1 MEALERGLG
10 RLASIWKGS
19 AEFGHADLLQVA
31 GAGAAGGLAAGL
43 MAYCGGRLRGGFE
56 LIASHVGLDDAV
68 RRADLVITAEG
79 MVDCTA
85 GKVRPPVSRDVL
97 PHAVDDADDVPGPL
111 GSCPGLRWPQRSLRD
126 ADGVAAPRPRP
137 RSPGTCGNG
146 GCLFH
151 CTWADIAPR
160 VQGTRRGP
168 AVNNGRAGGAMLPKR
183 NESPFCIAIALV
195 TDRGSGGD

>member
-85 GKVRPPVSRDVL
+85 GKVRPPCRVMYYHTRLTTPTTCQVPWEVARVCAGHNVPCAMLTGSL
-97 PHAVDDADDVPGPL
+97 PPGPVL
-111 GSCPGLRWPQRSLRD
+111 ARLER
-126 ADGVAAPRPRP
+126 AATAGVF
-137 RSPGTCGNG
+137 S
-146 GCLFH
+146 
-151 CTWADIAPR
+151 IAPGPISLQESKER
-160 VQGTRRGP
+160 AEALLSTTAAQVVRCFRSGMNRRS
-168 AVNNGRAGGAMLPKR
+168 ALP
-183 NESPFCIAIALV
+183 
-195 TDRGSGGD
+195 